1 VDKLPLSC
9 KKKRRKI
16 METKIQMTPVYSLLI
31 VTNYE
36 ESKIFI
42 VSKRNGKEVRFF
54 YSERLF
60 QNVQDW
66 DNREFEAHMDA
77 VTHSYKI
84 ILGEGNLAGSLL
96 SGKYIPGSEYAG
108 YDVICA

>member
-1 VDKLPLSC
+1 
-9 KKKRRKI
+9 

-54 YSERLF
+54 FSERMF
-60 QNVQDW
+60 RNIQDW
-66 DNREFEAHMDA
+66 NSRELEAHMDA
-77 VTHSYKI
+77 VTHSYKV
-84 ILGEGNLAGSLL
+84 ILGEGNLAGKLL
-96 SGKYIPGSEYAG
+96 SGEYLPGDEYMG
-108 YDVICA
+108 YTIHA

>member
-1 VDKLPLSC
+1 
-9 KKKRRKI
+9 

-54 YSERLF
+54 YSERMF
-60 QNVQDW
+60 RNIQDW
-66 DNREFEAHMDA
+66 NNQEFEAHMDA
-77 VTHSYKI
+77 VTHSYKV
-84 ILGEGNLAGSLL
+84 ILGEGNLAGKIL
-96 SGKYIPGSEYAG
+96 SGEYLSGDEYMVYA
-108 YDVICA
+108 IHA